1 MRSGEIFA
9 TGLLFAEAAGAV
21 MGGVPGN
28 AHAQTTAHEQ
38 QAPRAQVAFYEGVL
52 PSELAVQSLHERLGL
67 TITTASEDDNGL
79 CPAPGHPDQG
89 DVTYLGPNDT
99 DPVCTNDSLLAKP
112 WDNPY
117 VCPNNTVHAGTVY
130 DTTDPAGYAQRGKT
144 IKPTPTPQPA
154 ATRSAPPR

>member
-1 MRSGEIFA
+1 M
-9 TGLLFAEAAGAV
+9 
-21 MGGVPGN
+21 
-28 AHAQTTAHEQ
+28 
-38 QAPRAQVAFYEGVL
+38 AFYEGVL

-67 TITTASEDDNGL
+67 TITTAPEDDNGL

-99 DPVCTNDSLLAKP
+99 DPVCTNDSLLANP

-130 DTTDPAGYAQRGKT
+130 DTTDPAGYAQCGKT

-154 ATRSAPPR
+154 TTPAVTSADVANSLSAGQCVEGLATIGVMGLIAYGLMRASSQRRRP